1 MNRQAAMMASILAVT
16 LVVSGCNQETEAP
29 APVRPVL
36 STVVEL
42 TLPASTVAVGT
53 IEPRYT
59 TNMGF
64 RVLGRLIARPVNVG
78 DLVEEGQT
86 FAAIDPTTFE
96 LAVQSARAELSRSK
110 ARLANASATEERKRT
125 LIVSDSTTKASLDD
139 AEYARAGA
147 QASVAGAQA
156 NLTKALEQLSYARLK
171 AEFAGVVTAVSADVG
186 QVVSPGQTVITV
198 ARPEAR
204 EAVVDVGSDF
214 PGALQVGLPFTVSL
228 QLLPAIEVEGR
239 IREIAPQADDATRMR
254 RIRIALIDPPPSFRL
269 GSTVTARLSNL
280 QNEVLRVPTSA
291 VLTKDGDTFVWVVD
305 PAASTVSLRK
315 VALSADA
322 SGMRVNSGLAAG
334 TRIVTAGIHSLK
346 QGQQVRNRRGRS
358 AMSSFNLS
366 DWALKHRSLVWYFML
381 AFMVAGLFAYLQL
394 GRREDP
400 DFTIKTMVIQAQWP
414 GASAE
419 EVTRQVTDRIE
430 KKLEELESLDYT
442 KSVTV
447 AGQTTVFVYLRD
459 STKASDV
466 APTWARVRN
475 MIADIKA
482 DLPQGVIGPGFND
495 RFGDVF
501 GNIYAF
507 TSDGLSLRQ
516 LRDQVEDIRAKILT
530 VPNVGKVD
538 ILGAQDEVIYLE
550 FSTRKIA
557 ALGIDS
563 RSIMSSL
570 QAQNAV
576 TASGVFQE
584 GPERISVRVSGEFA
598 SEASLKAINLRIN
611 DRFFPLTDVATI
623 TRGYADPPTTL
634 FRFNGQ
640 PAIALAIG
648 MKSGANLLKFGEALK
663 EEMSKIVTDLPMGVG
678 VHLVADQPV
687 VVEHAVSGFTEAL
700 FEAIVIVLGISFI
713 SLGLRAGLVVA
724 IAIPLVLAITFV
736 AMAATG
742 ISLQRISLGALII
755 ALGLL
760 VDDAMIA
767 VEMMV
772 ARLEVGDPLPKAA
785 TYVYTSTAFPML
797 TGTLV
802 TVAGF
807 IPIGLN
813 SSNAGE
819 YTFTL
824 FVVIAVSLI
833 VSWIVAVLFTP
844 LLGVTILP
852 AKMKGHHEFK
862 GRLARMFSR
871 LLAVC
876 MRHRWITI
884 GVTVAAFVLAL
895 FGMQFVQQ
903 QFFPS
908 SDRDELIVDWNLPQN
923 ASIAETNAQIARFER
938 EQLQGNDAVDHWST
952 YVGTGAPRFV
962 LSFDLQTANTWFGQ
976 IVIVAKGGIKVRDRV
991 KEQFESYLR
1000 TTFPGTDTFV
1010 KLLEVGP
1017 PVGRPVQYR
1026 LSGPNIAK
1034 VKELSESLA
1043 AIVRSNPHLNNVV
1056 FNWMEPARVVK
1067 VDVLQDKARQLG
1079 VSSEDIATTLNS
1091 VLNGTSITQVR
1102 DSIYLINVVDRATAP
1117 ERASIETLRDLQLI
1131 GLGGQ
1136 SVPLGAVANIRYEI
1150 EQPTIWRRSRLPT
1163 ITLQAS
1169 IRDDVQPNTV
1179 GEQLAPRVA
1188 DFEKRLPSGYSV
1200 VVGGSVEE
1208 SAKSQGPIKAVLP
1221 LMLFIM
1227 ATILMIQL
1235 QSFSRLFLVWAVAP
1249 LALIGVVLALLPSGA
1264 PLGFVAILGVLAL
1277 IGILIRNSVILIVQ
1291 IEELR
1296 KEGRPAW
1303 EAVVEATEHQFR
1315 PIMLTAAA
1323 ASLALIPIAR
1333 EIFWGPM
1340 AYAMMGG
1347 IIVGTLL
1354 TLLFLPALYVAWFR
1368 IKQPDQAPCSKVAK
1382 LSSGPNCS
1390 MEERLL
1396 EQTQ

>member
-1 MNRQAAMMASILAVT
+1 
-16 LVVSGCNQETEAP
+16 
-29 APVRPVL
+29 
-36 STVVEL
+36 
-42 TLPASTVAVGT
+42 
-53 IEPRYT
+53 
-59 TNMGF
+59 
-64 RVLGRLIARPVNVG
+64 
-78 DLVEEGQT
+78 
-86 FAAIDPTTFE
+86 
-96 LAVQSARAELSRSK
+96 
-110 ARLANASATEERKRT
+110 
-125 LIVSDSTTKASLDD
+125 
-139 AEYARAGA
+139 
-147 QASVAGAQA
+147 
-156 NLTKALEQLSYARLK
+156 
-171 AEFAGVVTAVSADVG
+171 
-186 QVVSPGQTVITV
+186 
-198 ARPEAR
+198 
-204 EAVVDVGSDF
+204 
-214 PGALQVGLPFTVSL
+214 
-228 QLLPAIEVEGR
+228 
-239 IREIAPQADDATRMR
+239 MR
-254 RIRIALIDPPPSFRL
+254 
-269 GSTVTARLSNL
+269 
-280 QNEVLRVPTSA
+280 
-291 VLTKDGDTFVWVVD
+291 
-305 PAASTVSLRK
+305 
-315 VALSADA
+315 
-322 SGMRVNSGLAAG
+322 
-334 TRIVTAGIHSLK
+334 
-346 QGQQVRNRRGRS
+346 
-358 AMSSFNLS
+358 SFNLS
-366 DWALKHRSLVWYFML
+366 DWALKHRSLVWYFMI
-381 AFMVAGLFAYLQL
+381 AFMVAGFFAYLQL
-394 GRREDP
+394 GRQEDP

-430 KKLEELESLDYT
+430 KKLEELETLDYT

-459 STKASDV
+459 STKASEV

-501 GNIYAF
+501 GNVYAF

-563 RSIMSSL
+563 RSIMSAL

-598 SEASLKAINLRIN
+598 SETSLKAINLRIN
-611 DRFFPLTDVATI
+611 NRFFPLTDVATI
-623 TRGYADPPTTL
+623 TRGYVDPPTTL

-640 PAIALAIG
+640 PAIAIAIG
-648 MKSGANLLKFGEALK
+648 MKSGANLLTFGEALK
-663 EEMSKIVTDLPMGVG
+663 EEMSKIVADLPMGVG

-700 FEAIVIVLGISFI
+700 FEAIVIVLVISFI

-736 AMAATG
+736 VMAVTG

-772 ARLEVGDPLPKAA
+772 ARLEVGDSLPKAA
-785 TYVYTSTAFPML
+785 TYVFTSTAFPML

-819 YTFTL
+819 FTFTL

-852 AKMKGHHEFK
+852 AKLKGHHEAK
-862 GRLARMFSR
+862 GRFSQIFTH
-871 LLAVC
+871 LLVVC
-876 MRHRWITI
+876 MHHRWITI
-884 GVTVAAFVLAL
+884 GVTVAAFLLAL

-923 ASIAETNAQIARFER
+923 ASITETNAQIARFER
-938 EQLQGNDAVDHWST
+938 EQLQGNDGVDHWST

-976 IVIVAKGGIKVRDRV
+976 IVVVTKGGIKVRDRV

-1043 AIVRSNPHLNNVV
+1043 AIVRSNAHLNNVV

-1091 VLNGTSITQVR
+1091 VLNGTSVTQVR

-1136 SVPLGAVANIRYEI
+1136 SVPLGAVATLRYEI

-1169 IRDDVQPNTV
+1169 IRDDVQANTV
-1179 GEQLAPRVA
+1179 AEQLAPRVA
-1188 DFEKRLPSGYSV
+1188 DFAKRLPSGYSV
-1200 VVGGSVEE
+1200 AVGGSVEE
-1208 SAKSQGPIKAVLP
+1208 SAKSQGPIKAVIP
-1221 LMLFIM
+1221 LMLFVM

-1235 QSFSRLFLVWAVAP
+1235 QSFSRLFLVCAVAP
-1249 LALIGVVLALLPSGA
+1249 LALVGVVLALLPSGA

-1291 IEELR
+1291 IEHLKE
-1296 KEGRPAW
+1296 EGRPAW
-1303 EAVVEATEHQFR
+1303 DAVVEATQHRMR
-1315 PIMLTAAA
+1315 PILLTAAA
-1323 ASLALIPIAR
+1323 ASLGLMPIAR

-1368 IKQPDQAPCSKVAK
+1368 IKQPDQAPCSKVAE
-1382 LSSGPNCS
+1382 LPSWPNSS

>member
-1 MNRQAAMMASILAVT
+1 VFQAGAER
-16 LVVSGCNQETEAP
+16 VSG
-29 APVRPVL
+29 
-36 STVVEL
+36 
-42 TLPASTVAVGT
+42 
-53 IEPRYT
+53 
-59 TNMGF
+59 
-64 RVLGRLIARPVNVG
+64 
-78 DLVEEGQT
+78 
-86 FAAIDPTTFE
+86 
-96 LAVQSARAELSRSK
+96 
-110 ARLANASATEERKRT
+110 
-125 LIVSDSTTKASLDD
+125 
-139 AEYARAGA
+139 
-147 QASVAGAQA
+147 
-156 NLTKALEQLSYARLK
+156 
-171 AEFAGVVTAVSADVG
+171 
-186 QVVSPGQTVITV
+186 
-198 ARPEAR
+198 
-204 EAVVDVGSDF
+204 
-214 PGALQVGLPFTVSL
+214 
-228 QLLPAIEVEGR
+228 
-239 IREIAPQADDATRMR
+239 
-254 RIRIALIDPPPSFRL
+254 
-269 GSTVTARLSNL
+269 
-280 QNEVLRVPTSA
+280 
-291 VLTKDGDTFVWVVD
+291 
-305 PAASTVSLRK
+305 
-315 VALSADA
+315 
-322 SGMRVNSGLAAG
+322 
-334 TRIVTAGIHSLK
+334 
-346 QGQQVRNRRGRS
+346 
-358 AMSSFNLS
+358 
-366 DWALKHRSLVWYFML
+366 
-381 AFMVAGLFAYLQL
+381 
-394 GRREDP
+394 
-400 DFTIKTMVIQAQWP
+400 
-414 GASAE
+414 
-419 EVTRQVTDRIE
+419 
-430 KKLEELESLDYT
+430 
-442 KSVTV
+442 
-447 AGQTTVFVYLRD
+447 
-459 STKASDV
+459 
-466 APTWARVRN
+466 
-475 MIADIKA
+475 
-482 DLPQGVIGPGFND
+482 
-495 RFGDVF
+495 
-501 GNIYAF
+501 
-507 TSDGLSLRQ
+507 
-516 LRDQVEDIRAKILT
+516 
-530 VPNVGKVD
+530 
-538 ILGAQDEVIYLE
+538 
-550 FSTRKIA
+550 
-557 ALGIDS
+557 
-563 RSIMSSL
+563 
-570 QAQNAV
+570 
-576 TASGVFQE
+576 
-584 GPERISVRVSGEFA
+584 RVSGEFA

-623 TRGYADPPTTL
+623 TRGYVDPPSTL
-634 FRFNGQ
+634 VRYNGQ

-663 EEMSKIVTDLPMGVG
+663 EEMSKIVADLPIGVG

-700 FEAIVIVLGISFI
+700 FEAVVTVLAISFV

-736 AMAATG
+736 VMAVAG

-785 TYVYTSTAFPML
+785 THVYTSTAFPML

-819 YTFTL
+819 FTFTL
-824 FVVIAVSLI
+824 FVVIAVSLL

-852 AKMKGHHEFK
+852 AKVKGHHESK
-862 GRLARMFSR
+862 GRFGRMFSR
-871 LLAVC
+871 LLAVS
-876 MRHRWITI
+876 MHHRWVTI
-884 GVTVAAFVLAL
+884 GITVVAFGLAL

-923 ASIAETNAQIARFER
+923 ASIAETNAQMARFER
-938 EQLQGNDAVDHWST
+938 EQLQGNDGIDHWST
-952 YVGTGAPRFV
+952 YVGVGAPRFV
-962 LSFDLQTANTWFGQ
+962 LSFDLQTANAWFGQ
-976 IVIVAKGGIKVRDRV
+976 IVVVTKGGIKVRDRL
-991 KEQFESYLR
+991 KQQFEEYLR

-1026 LSGPNIAK
+1026 LSGPDIAK

-1079 VSSEDIATTLNS
+1079 VSSEDISATLNS

-1102 DSIYLINVVDRATAP
+1102 DSIYLVNVVDRATAP
-1117 ERASIETLRDLQLI
+1117 ERASIDTLRDLQLI

-1136 SVPLGAVANIRYEI
+1136 TVPLGAVATLRYEI

-1179 GEQLAPRVA
+1179 VEQLAPRVA
-1188 DFEKRLPSGYSV
+1188 SFAKGLPSGYAV
-1200 VVGGSVEE
+1200 TVGGTVEE
-1208 SAKSQGPIKAVLP
+1208 SAKSQGPIKSVVP

-1235 QSFSRLFLVWAVAP
+1235 QSFSRLFLVCAVAP
-1249 LALIGVVLALLPSGA
+1249 LAVVGVVLALLPSGA

-1291 IEELR
+1291 IEQLR
-1296 KEGRPAW
+1296 GEGRPAW
-1303 EAVVEATEHQFR
+1303 EAVVEATEHRVR

-1323 ASLALIPIAR
+1323 ASLGLIPIAR

-1354 TLLFLPALYVAWFR
+1354 TLLFLPALYVTWFR
-1368 IKQPDQAPCSKVAK
+1368 IKEPQECELPTSHVSPTASTGELMAGIASTRESFDRTAPQMS
-1382 LSSGPNCS
+1382 
-1390 MEERLL
+1390 
-1396 EQTQ
+1396 